1 MGQVAG
7 PAPGSRLIQEWNGED
22 YERHSS
28 QQRAWGGDLIAELT
42 LRGDERILDLGCG
55 DGTLAQR
62 LAAMVPR
69 GSVLGIDA
77 APEMLEAARDKCGS
91 NMQVAVLD
99 IRQLDFTAEFDLA
112 FSNATL
118 HWVQEHDTILVQ
130 IHHALRPGGILRTQ
144 FGADGN
150 CPTFLACVRRQ
161 MAAPPYRD
169 AFAAFR
175 WPWFF
180 PSLPDYEAL
189 LTASPF
195 VEWRAWIEPKEAR
208 FPTAEALV
216 GWIDNPCLIPFVQAL
231 PSILR
236 QPFRDAV
243 VADMLERT
251 RQPDGSH
258 LEPFRRMNVWARRS
272 PIR

>member
-1 MGQVAG
+1 MDQVAPSG
-7 PAPGSRLIQEWNGED
+7 PGSRLVEGWNGHD
-22 YERHSS
+22 YERHSF

-55 DGTLAQR
+55 DGTLTER
-62 LAAMVPR
+62 LAALVPR

-77 APEMLEAARDKCGS
+77 APEMLEAAQGKCGP
-91 NMQVAVLD
+91 NMRVTALD

-118 HWVQEHDTILVQ
+118 HWVQEHAAVLTK
-130 IHHALRPGGILRTQ
+130 IHHALRPGGIMRVQ

-150 CPTFLACVRRQ
+150 CPTFAGCVRRQ
-161 MAAPPYRD
+161 MAAAPYRE
-169 AFAAFR
+169 AFASFS

-189 LTASPF
+189 LAASPF
-195 VEWRAWIEPKEAR
+195 IEWRAWIEPKEAR
-208 FPTAEALV
+208 FPTPEALV
-216 GWIDNPCLIPFVQAL
+216 GWTDNPALIPFVQAL
-231 PSILR
+231 PPTLR
-236 QPFRDAV
+236 QSFRDAV
-243 VADMLERT
+243 VADMLDRT